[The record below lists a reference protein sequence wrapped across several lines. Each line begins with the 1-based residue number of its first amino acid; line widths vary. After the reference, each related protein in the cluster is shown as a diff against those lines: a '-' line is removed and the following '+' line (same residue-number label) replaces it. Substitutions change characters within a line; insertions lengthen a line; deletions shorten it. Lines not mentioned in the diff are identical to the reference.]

1 MDMSFLNRL
10 FRFFIVL
17 SIILFSLTL
26 TYYVFQYAY
35 PFLIAFGIAF
45 LMNPI
50 VNFLHQ
56 RLHFPRGLSVFSVI
70 LIIAGIFIGILI
82 LLVVEIANG
91 TAYLAAEVP
100 EHYKSLV
107 NYIQLF
113 ISSTIIPLYQRLLSL
128 ISTLDPS
135 QQDTIISSIQEL
147 GEKIAYQGAFLLQD
161 FLQRIP
167 LVLKQLPNY
176 VSVLIFS
183 LLGTFFISKD
193 WHKFSDK
200 LSKSLPTKVVS
211 SFSEVLQG
219 LKLAL
224 FGFFKAQVIL
234 ISITGMTVLIG
245 LLFLKVEH
253 ALTIALLTSV
263 VDLMP
268 YLGTG
273 LIFVPWIIYMFV
285 AGNHFL
291 TISLSLLYMLVII
304 QRQMIE
310 PKILSTNIGL
320 DPLMTLIALFAGFQ
334 LFGFSGLIIG
344 PVTLVIL
351 HTLYQ
356 AGVFQEIWRY
366 INEPKESP

>member
-1 MDMSFLNRL
+1 MDMIFLNKL
-10 FRFFIVL
+10 MRFLIVL
-17 SIILFSLTL
+17 SVISFTFTL
-26 TYYVFQYAY
+26 AYYVFQYAY
-35 PFLIAFGIAF
+35 PFLIAFSIAF

-56 RLHFPRGLSVFSVI
+56 RLHLPRGLSVFSVI
-70 LIIAGIFIGILI
+70 LTIAGICVGLLI

-100 EHYKSLV
+100 EHFKSLI
-107 NYIQLF
+107 NYIQVF
-113 ISSTIIPLYQRLLSL
+113 ISSTIIPLYQRLLSF

-135 QQDTIISSIQEL
+135 QQDAIIGNIQEL
-147 GEKIAYQGAFLLQD
+147 GEKIAHQGAAILQD
-161 FLQRIP
+161 LLQRIP
-167 LVLKQLPNY
+167 LLLKELPNY
-176 VSVLIFS
+176 VSVLTFS

-200 LSKSLPTKVVS
+200 LSKSLPAKVVS
-211 SFSEVLQG
+211 SFSEVLLG
-219 LKLAL
+219 LKQAL
-224 FGFFKAQVIL
+224 FGFIKAQVIL
-234 ISITGMTVLIG
+234 ISITGLTVLIG

-253 ALTIALLTSV
+253 AITIAILTGV

-273 LIFVPWIIYMFV
+273 LVFIPWIIYMFV

-310 PKILSTNIGL
+310 PKILSTTIGL
-320 DPLMTLIALFAGFQ
+320 DPLLTLIALFVGFQ
-334 LFGFSGLIIG
+334 LFGLSGLIIG

-351 HTLYQ
+351 YTLNQ
-356 AGVFQEIWRY
+356 AGVFLEIWRY
-366 INEPKESP
+366 ITEPK